1 MSDLLY
7 LGLTVVALVL
17 TLGMIAL
24 FDRLMEKAP

>member
-7 LGLTVVALVL
+7 LGLTVVVLVL

>member
-7 LGLTVVALVL
+7 LGLTAVFLL
-17 TLGMIAL
+17 LSLGIIEL

>member
-7 LGLTVVALVL
+7 LGSTVVLL
-17 TLGMIAL
+17 LLSLGMIAL